1 MQRLTI
7 VHGLYP
13 KKLFGAARYLIDLAK
28 LQSEAGHDVHV
39 IGCPD
44 AEMTSAFVPGVT
56 VHELGFF
63 RRTFG
68 LAKVMRDLKP
78 DILHGHLGRASKA
91 FGRMW
96 KRPAAV
102 ATMHVGYKAH
112 QFRGL
117 DGLIALH
124 KQSEAD
130 AAAFHGPVERIWN
143 WAPALPPVD
152 PDARAKV
159 RAELGIPE
167 DGFIVG
173 FLGRLHPAKNPDML
187 VRAFRAAAGANTWL
201 VMAGEGDL
209 RPVVEAAA
217 AGADNIRLLGYRTDV
232 ARLYQAYDLLAFPSR
247 EEQMPMVLL
256 EAMAAGLPI
265 VATRIDGPAEF
276 LPEPEA
282 VLFETEDEAA
292 LTKILREQFARGQRR
307 QKYDMTP
314 FDPKGQSDKIEAF
327 YRRVMSKR
335 SHRKAGV

>member
-1 MQRLTI
+1 MNRLTI

-28 LQSEAGHDVHV
+28 LQSEAGHEVHV
-39 IGCPD
+39 IGCPN
-44 AEMTSAFVPGVT
+44 AEMTSAFVPGVM

-68 LAKVMRDLKP
+68 LARVVRELKP

-96 KRPAAV
+96 RRPAAV
-102 ATMHVGYKAH
+102 ATMHVGYKPH
-112 QFRGL
+112 QYHGL

-124 KQSEAD
+124 KQSQ
-130 AAAFHGPVERIWN
+130 AAATPFPGPVERIWN

-152 PDARAKV
+152 PDARAV
-159 RAELGIPE
+159 IRAELGIPAG
-167 DGFIVG
+167 GFIVG

-187 VRAFRAAAGANTWL
+187 VRAFRAAAQPNSWL

-217 AGADNIRLLGYRTDV
+217 AGAENIKLLGYRSDV

-265 VATRIDGPAEF
+265 AASRIDGPAEF
-276 LPEPEA
+276 LPEPQA
-282 VLFETEDEAA
+282 VLFETEDEAG
-292 LTKILREQFARGQRR
+292 LTIILREQIALGQRR

-327 YRRVMSKR
+327 YRLVMSKR
-335 SHRKAGV
+335 SKRKTGV

>member
-1 MQRLTI
+1 
-7 VHGLYP
+7 
-13 KKLFGAARYLIDLAK
+13 
-28 LQSEAGHDVHV
+28 
-39 IGCPD
+39 
-44 AEMTSAFVPGVT
+44 VT
-56 VHELGFF
+56 VHELGLF

-68 LAKVMRDLKP
+68 LRKVIDELRP

-91 FGRMW
+91 FGRMG

-102 ATMHVGYKAH
+102 ATMHLGYKPH
-112 QFRGL
+112 QYRGL

-124 KQSEAD
+124 RQAE
-130 AAAFHGPVERIWN
+130 AAAASFHGPVTRIWN

-152 PDARAKV
+152 PDARAQV

-173 FLGRLHPAKNPDML
+173 FLGRLHPSKNPDML
-187 VRAFRAAAGANTWL
+187 VRAFRAAAGPNTWL

-209 RPVVEAAA
+209 RSMVEAAA
-217 AGADNIRLLGYRTDV
+217 AGADNIKLLGYRSDV

-256 EAMAAGLPI
+256 EAMAASLPI

-282 VLFETEDEAA
+282 VLFESEDEAA

-327 YRRVMSKR
+327 YRVVMSVRR
-335 SHRKAGV
+335 SKI